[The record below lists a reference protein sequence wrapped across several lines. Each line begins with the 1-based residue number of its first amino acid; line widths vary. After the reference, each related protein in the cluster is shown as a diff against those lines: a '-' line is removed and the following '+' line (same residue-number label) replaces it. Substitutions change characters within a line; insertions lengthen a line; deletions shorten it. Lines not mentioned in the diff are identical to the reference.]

1 MELSDAAKE
10 YRRKKKA
17 EYRAKNR
24 ERIAEYDRQW
34 RAKNK
39 DKMKAIKDR
48 YWERKMLM
56 ESDTLE
62 AKVMRLHNAGE
73 SLRAIADELSIN
85 HMKAKRII
93 DKYKELF

>member
-24 ERIAEYDRQW
+24 DKINEYDRQW

-39 DKMKAIKDR
+39 DKMKAIKER

-56 ESDTLE
+56 ESDTLD
-62 AKVMRLHNAGE
+62 AKVMRLYKAGE
-73 SLRAIADELSIN
+73 SLRAIADALSIN